1 MEPFPAAATMDSV
14 QPRIVNQ
21 VSIEENRTTSAYV
34 QLGADG
40 KKHSFCYFWLK
51 AGGAT
56 NSNWDQQICKRQ
68 VNADSSSKNS
78 NSKLPC
84 HDRGT

>member
-1 MEPFPAAATMDSV
+1 MDNV

-56 NSNWDQQICKRQ
+56 NSNWDQQIC
-68 VNADSSSKNS
+68 
-78 NSKLPC
+78 
-84 HDRGT
+84 